1 MQTSTT
7 TAPTRGRLPVA
18 RRDRRP
24 ALAALAVLLI
34 LLGALGSALI
44 AFRSGDRTAVLVAA
58 RDIPLGSVITAEDL
72 TTAQVSADSDSVIE
86 DTYEGRFVGTRAIG
100 SIPKGTLVNARM
112 FRAGS
117 IVPAGAALV
126 GVVVD
131 ATRRTAEVPAIGDVV
146 RVVYVNNSASS
157 GSTQGYSA
165 GESVVTAARVLDVG
179 AAGGS
184 DVSNVT
190 LLIKSDMAGKVA
202 DLAASGNLALV
213 VLPADTAPVVD
224 TVKG

>member
-7 TAPTRGRLPVA
+7 TATRGRLPVA

-58 RDIPLGSVITAEDL
+58 HDIPLGSVITAEDL
-72 TTAQVSADSDSVIE
+72 TTAQVSADSGSVIE
-86 DTYEGRFVGTRAIG
+86 DTYEARFVGTRAIG

-112 FRAGS
+112 FRDGS
-117 IVPAGAALV
+117 IVPDGAALV

-131 ATRRTAEVPAIGDVV
+131 ATRRTADVPAIGDVV

-157 GSTQGYSA
+157 GSTQGYTA

-179 AAGGS
+179 AAGSS